1 MEASLDSKLLLF
13 MSLFKGRE
21 DVFAIRWEK
30 ENRSGY
36 TPAYDLDWNEFAKHK
51 AGGGSLKYFK
61 NKSYSGLTAERIQNH
76 LSGKE
81 VIGIYP
87 LLTDNSSWFIVADF
101 DETLSSKRSWM
112 DDCSF
117 FIKQCEECIIPAYL
131 ERSRSGNGGH
141 VWIFFDKPYPAFK
154 SRMILLHLLEKSGI
168 ISPFDKNSNYDR
180 LFPNQDYHSGK
191 GLGNLIALP
200 LQKQALNNAN
210 SCFINPDTQQA
221 FSDQWEFLKTIKR
234 VEVSHLDEIYNRIT
248 KSSGIQYQHSA
259 QELSNNTVDI
269 ILSNRIEMQ
278 RAQLDAEL
286 INFLRD
292 NLNFINSEYIIK
304 KKLGKNT
311 FGTEQYFKIL
321 SEKDGKVFLPR
332 GFIGKLLRYCKEHN
346 IQYKLHDER
355 KKLTDVRFNFK
366 ASLYEHQELAV
377 ASVEKKEMGIV
388 VAPPGSG
395 KTVIGLAIAAQ
406 KLQPVLI
413 IVHRKQLFDQ
423 WIERIQSFLGIAEAH
438 IGKVVQGKQ
447 KVGTHIS
454 VAMIQSLAVLESG
467 SPIFSSFGTIIV
479 DECHHVPAK
488 TFRQVI
494 NQISSYYLFGLTAT
508 PVRKNND
515 ERLIFIHIGEVIHEI
530 KATASQNQKLSVI
543 IRETELLVPFDYKT
557 DNAETLFKSLIHDTS
572 RNRLI
577 AEDVM
582 TEVSTG
588 KRVLV
593 LTERKEHIESLQQFL
608 KSKCEVL
615 TISGDDSA
623 SSQKLKQKQISEGQ
637 FQVLITTGQFL
648 GEGADMNNIACL
660 ILAFPFSFE
669 GKLIQYIG
677 RVQRSEAIPVI
688 YDYRDIHVEF
698 LENQFRQRNKYYKK
712 LLNTGQLKKFEELL
726 LIFDGDVVMI
736 NTADNTF
743 PITCL
748 DIETPIERFN
758 EGAAWLVRVLNYD
771 EDRCELMTEI
781 INYQANP
788 EQLSVNQPEFQFLIF
803 EKIKFRTINTGALLR
818 SVQLKQIPVN
828 IQTSAPP
835 AGLKVSPA
843 LNAPVNKVVEYSLRK
858 TMKVPFSKLQFQ
870 QALVAF
876 PVFIEELKQEVK
888 FEVENLDVRPEFE
901 AVKEYFSKVL
911 KKKLITAQL
920 EIRYTEKEIL
930 SATATSED
938 IDKINS
944 SLIDS
949 VRFEFVKRGV
959 IGYTGKPDTALH
971 TIDPVVQNQSGAEKL
986 FKSDQQL
993 VDDILAVKNSKHYH
1007 QLKYLSS
1014 QHLSSV
1020 LKLRF
1025 ILNPFSFLFLL
1036 AGESKYHLVWETLN
1050 SEEATYIWHFDKTTE
1065 ALRAGLKDVDVVLK
1079 EIREIGKQDYLK
1091 KEHVNFSRI
1100 LHDYSDAKSG
1110 FVSWKGMLEEK
1121 LS

>member
-1 MEASLDSKLLLF
+1 MEASLESKLLLF
-13 MSLFKGRE
+13 MSLFIGRE
-21 DVFAIRWEK
+21 DVFAVRWEK
-30 ENRSGY
+30 ENKSGY
-36 TPAYDLDWNEFAKHK
+36 MPAYNIDWNEFAKHK
-51 AGGGSLKYFK
+51 ATGGSLKDFK
-61 NKSYSGLTAERIQNH
+61 NKSYSSLTAERIQNH

-112 DDCSF
+112 DDCRV
-117 FIKQCEECIIPAYL
+117 FISECERFIIPAYL

-180 LFPNQDYHSGK
+180 LFPNQDFHSGK

-200 LQKQALNNAN
+200 LQRQAMSNAN
-210 SCFINPDTQQA
+210 SCFINPDIQQA

-234 VEVSHLDEIYNRIT
+234 VEISHLDEIYNRLT
-248 KSSGIQYQHSA
+248 KSSGIQYQYSA

-269 ILSNRIEMQ
+269 ILSNRVEMQ
-278 RAQLDAEL
+278 RVQLNAEL

-321 SEKDGKVFLPR
+321 SEKDGKVILPR
-332 GFIGKLLRYCKEHN
+332 GFIGKLLRYCKEDN
-346 IQYKLHDER
+346 VQYKLHDER
-355 KKLTDVRFNFK
+355 KKLTGVRFNFK
-366 ASLYEHQELAV
+366 ASLYEHQEFAL

-406 KLQPVLI
+406 KKQPVLI

-438 IGKVVQGKQ
+438 IGKVAQGKQ
-447 KVGTHIS
+447 KVGTHVT
-454 VAMIQSLAVLESG
+454 VAMIQSLAVLESDN
-467 SPIFSSFGTIIV
+467 PIFSSFGTIII

-494 NQISSYYLFGLTAT
+494 NQFSSYYLFGLTAT

-557 DNAETLFKSLIHDTS
+557 DNAETLYKALIHDTS

-577 AEDVM
+577 AEDIM
-582 TEVSTG
+582 TEVLTG

-623 SSQKLKQKQISEGQ
+623 TSQKLKQKQILEGQ

-648 GEGADMNNIACL
+648 GEGADMNDIACL

-677 RVQRSEAIPVI
+677 RVQRSKAIPVI
-688 YDYRDIHVEF
+688 YDYRDIYIQF

-736 NTADNTF
+736 NTADNTL

-748 DIETPIERFN
+748 NIETPIERFN
-758 EGAAWLVRVLNYD
+758 EGTAWLVRVLNYD

-781 INYQANP
+781 LNYQANLEP
-788 EQLSVNQPEFQFLIF
+788 VSINQPEFQFLIID
-803 EKIKFRTINTGALLR
+803 KIKFRTINTSALLR
-818 SVQLKQIPVN
+818 SVRLKQIPVN
-828 IQTSAPP
+828 IQTAPP
-835 AGLKVSPA
+835 PAEIKVSPA

-876 PVFIEELKQEVK
+876 PLFIEELKQEVT
-888 FEVENLDVRPEFE
+888 FEVENPDVRPEFE
-901 AVKEYFSKVL
+901 VVKEYFSKVL

-971 TIDPVVQNQSGAEKL
+971 TIDTVVQNQSGAEKL

-1020 LKLRF
+1020 LMLRF

-1050 SEEATYIWHFDKTTE
+1050 SEEATYVWHFNKTTE
-1065 ALRAGLKDVDVVLK
+1065 ALRAGLKDVDAVLK
-1079 EIREIGKQDYLK
+1079 EIKVTGKQDYLK
-1091 KEHVNFSRI
+1091 KDHANFSRV

-1110 FVSWKGMLEEK
+1110 FVSWKGILEEK
-1121 LS
+1121 LA

>member
-1 MEASLDSKLLLF
+1 M
-13 MSLFKGRE
+13 
-21 DVFAIRWEK
+21 
-30 ENRSGY
+30 
-36 TPAYDLDWNEFAKHK
+36 PAYNLDWNEFAKHK
-51 AGGGSLKYFK
+51 AGGGSLKDFK
-61 NKSYSGLTAERIQNH
+61 NKSYAPLTSERIQNH
-76 LSGKE
+76 LLGKE
-81 VIGIYP
+81 VIGVYP

-101 DETLSSKRSWM
+101 DKTLASKKSWI
-112 DDCSF
+112 DDCRL

-154 SRMILLHLLEKSGI
+154 SRTILLYLLEKAGI

-200 LQKQALNNAN
+200 VQKQAMSNAN
-210 SCFINPDTQQA
+210 SCFINPVTQKA
-221 FSDQWEFLKTIKR
+221 FSEQWEFLKTIKR
-234 VEVSHLDEIYNRIT
+234 VKASNLDEIYGRIT
-248 KSSGIQYQHSA
+248 KISAIQHQHAA
-259 QELSNNTVDI
+259 QGLSNDIVNI

-278 RAQLDAEL
+278 RGQLQAEL
-286 INFLRD
+286 ISYLNN

-311 FGTEQYFKIL
+311 FGIEQYFKIL
-321 SEKDGKVFLPR
+321 SEKDGKVSLPR
-332 GFIGKLLRYCKEHN
+332 GFIGKLLRYCKEHS
-346 IQYKLHDER
+346 IPYKLHDER
-355 KKLTDVRFNFK
+355 KKLTEVRFNFK

-377 ASVEKKEMGIV
+377 EAVEKKEMGIV

-406 KLQPVLI
+406 KKQPVLI

-447 KVGTHIS
+447 KVGTHVT
-454 VAMIQSLAVLESG
+454 VAMIQSLVVLESDN
-467 SPIFSSFGTIIV
+467 PMFSSFGTIII

-494 NQISSYYLFGLTAT
+494 NQFSSYYLFGFTAT
-508 PVRKNND
+508 PVRRNND
-515 ERLIFIHIGEVIHEI
+515 ERLIFVHIGEVIYDI
-530 KATASQNQKLSVI
+530 KATANQNKKLSVI

-557 DNAETLFKSLIHDTS
+557 DNVEILYKTMIHDTR
-572 RNRLI
+572 RNRYI
-577 AEDVM
+577 TEDIMAELA
-582 TEVSTG
+582 TG

-615 TISGDDSA
+615 TISGDDSNL
-623 SSQKLKQKQISEGQ
+623 SPKLKQKQIAEGQ

-648 GEGADMNNIACL
+648 GEGADINNIECL

-677 RVQRSEAIPVI
+677 RAQRSESTPVI

-698 LENQFRQRNKYYKK
+698 LENQFRQRNKYYRK
-712 LLNTGQLKKFEELL
+712 LLNNGQLKKFDELL
-726 LIFDGDVVMI
+726 LIFDGDFVMI
-736 NTADNTF
+736 NTADNTL

-771 EDRCELMTEI
+771 EDKYELMTEI
-781 INYQANP
+781 LNYQANP
-788 EQLSVNQPEFQFLIF
+788 EQIAVNQTEFQFLIID
-803 EKIKFRTINTGALLR
+803 KIKFRTINTSSLLR
-818 SVQLKQIPVN
+818 SVQLKQIPVS
-828 IQTSAPP
+828 IQTTESPDEI
-835 AGLKVSPA
+835 KVLPI
-843 LNAPVNKVVEYSLRK
+843 LNIPIKKAVEHTLRK
-858 TMKVPFSKLQFQ
+858 TMKVSFSKLQFQ
-870 QALVAF
+870 QAFVAF
-876 PVFIEELKQEVK
+876 PVFIEELNQEIS
-888 FEVENLDVRPEFE
+888 FEIENLDVRPEFE
-901 AVKEYFSKVL
+901 AVKDYFSKVL
-911 KKKLITAQL
+911 KKKLVTAQL

-930 SATATSED
+930 LATATSED

-949 VRFEFVKRGV
+949 VRFEFAKRKV

-971 TIDPVVQNQSGAEKL
+971 TIDTVVQNQAGVEKL

-1050 SEEATYIWHFDKTTE
+1050 SEEATCVWHFDKTTD
-1065 ALRAGLKDVDVVLK
+1065 ALRAGLKEVDAVLK
-1079 EIREIGKQDYLK
+1079 EIKETGKHDYLK
-1091 KEHVNFSRI
+1091 KDHANFSRV

-1121 LS
+1121 LT